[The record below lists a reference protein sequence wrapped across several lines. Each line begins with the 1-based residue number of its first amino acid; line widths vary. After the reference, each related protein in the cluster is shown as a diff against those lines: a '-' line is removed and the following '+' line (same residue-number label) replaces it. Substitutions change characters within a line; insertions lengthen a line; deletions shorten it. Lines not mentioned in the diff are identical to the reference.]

1 MTRVVFAAILVLAI
15 VGACTASATG
25 PAGHG
30 PATQHG
36 DHMDAASAEHGDH
49 MAAPPAHS
57 TPVPSAAPVATATA
71 AATESAS
78 VPPATAATS
87 APTATPDADGVVEI
101 TMTDAMRFEPNEITV
116 RAGDSVRFVISNVG
130 VVQHEAIIGTPQEQR
145 DHAEE
150 MAAGD
155 VHYHSNGVLV
165 EPGETGEF
173 ETWFP
178 AGQYL
183 IACHLPGHY
192 EAGMVGLLNVVED

>member
-1 MTRVVFAAILVLAI
+1 MTRLVLAAILVVSI
-15 VGACTASATG
+15 VGACSASAAG
-25 PAGHG
+25 PAGSGSVADHAGHG
-30 PATQHG
+30 EG
-36 DHMDAASAEHGDH
+36 
-49 MAAPPAHS
+49 HS
-57 TPVPSAAPVATATA
+57 TATA
-71 AATESAS
+71 VPITPPPASAAAT
-78 VPPATAATS
+78 P
-87 APTATPDADGVVEI
+87 APTGEPTAKPDTDGVVEI
-101 TMTDAMRFEPNEITV
+101 AMTDAMRFEPSEITV
-116 RAGDSVRFVISNVG
+116 RAGESIRFIVKNVG
-130 VVQHEAIIGTPQEQR
+130 VVPHEAIIGTPEEQR

-150 MAAGD
+150 MAAGE